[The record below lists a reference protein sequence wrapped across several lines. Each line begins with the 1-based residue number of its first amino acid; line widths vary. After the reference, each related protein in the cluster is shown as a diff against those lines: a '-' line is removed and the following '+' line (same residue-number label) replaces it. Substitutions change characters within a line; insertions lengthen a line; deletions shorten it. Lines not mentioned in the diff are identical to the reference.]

1 MIPYKAINL
10 SDLNDFGK
18 NTLSEH
24 LEMEVTEVAE
34 LHVTMRMPVG
44 PQVLQ
49 PLGLL
54 HGGAVAALAENV
66 GSLAGNLVANVDGKV
81 CVGLSLNTNHLKSVK
96 DGYVYATARAIHLGK
111 STQVWEVE
119 TKNEA
124 GQLINVSRMTMAVL
138 DKK

>member
-18 NTLSEH
+18 NTLSDH
-24 LEMEVTEVAE
+24 LDMEVTEVAE
-34 LHVTMRMPVG
+34 MHITMRMPVG
-44 PQVLQ
+44 QKVLQ

-66 GSLAGNLVANVDGKV
+66 GSLAGNLVANTDGKV

-96 DGYVYATARAIHLGK
+96 EGYVYATARAIHLGK

-119 TKNEA
+119 TKNDNGE
-124 GQLINVSRMTMAVL
+124 LINVSRMTMAVL